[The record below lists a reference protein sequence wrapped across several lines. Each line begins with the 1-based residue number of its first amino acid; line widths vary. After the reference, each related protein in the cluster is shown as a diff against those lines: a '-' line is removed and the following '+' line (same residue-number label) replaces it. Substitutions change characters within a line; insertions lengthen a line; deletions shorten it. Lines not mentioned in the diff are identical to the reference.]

1 MYSKCFSTGSLARLD
16 YDREMEYLIAESG
29 AVKQSFIEDCHQIG
43 QLIYWHKQGADS
55 IQVRQHKQLRWLLI
69 NETLQSV
76 IEKSSPN
83 RLLFPHL
90 QHLAQLW
97 QPLPAPK
104 KVLELGLGGGAIR
117 NYLQY
122 NYPTSVLTSVEKNPD
137 IIHCYKRFFGG
148 DHRANLQC
156 FDAQKI
162 LDSEHLYDWIILDL
176 FSQLDAPL
184 FLYQQQFYLKIRAAL
199 TNNGYL
205 FINFL
210 SEHHSQLKQL
220 ENLLNTSFGKHP
232 VIEKIPGYTNHIVM
246 IKK

>member
-1 MYSKCFSTGSLARLD
+1 
-16 YDREMEYLIAESG
+16 MENLFEDSG
-29 AVKQSFIEDCHQIG
+29 VVKHSFIENCHQIG
-43 QLIYWHKQGADS
+43 QLLYWHKQGANS

-90 QHLAQLW
+90 QYLAKLW
-97 QPLPAPK
+97 HPLTKPQTI
-104 KVLELGLGGGAIR
+104 LELGLGGGAIR

-122 NYPTSVLTSVEKNPD
+122 SYPDSALMSIEKNPD

-148 DHRANLQC
+148 NDATNLQC
-156 FDAQKI
+156 SDAQVI
-162 LDSEHLYDWIILDL
+162 FNNGQLYDWVVLDL

-184 FLYQQQFYLKIRAAL
+184 FLYKHQFYLNVHAAL
-199 TNNGYL
+199 TDKGYL

-210 SEHHSQLKQL
+210 SEHSSQLKQL
-220 ENLLNTSFGKHP
+220 EHLLFASFGKRP
-232 VIEKIPGYTNHIVM
+232 IIEKIPGYINHIVM
-246 IKK
+246 IRK